1 MSWRRWKLGLCIG
14 LIMGLFDGGLVA
26 FVNPI
31 IGWKPLLF
39 LILYFIC
46 KDGLNF
52 LTKHPLET
60 ITSDTEIMKKP
71 NGGAQTLLAVLGF
84 ALLTGCAS
92 YTTTQTDNS
101 YVQTNVLR
109 QITTKVTVR
118 TFWSAKSDLAK
129 SAVVNT
135 DKSQSSRVGSL
146 SQQATN
152 DAANV
157 VRIIIEKAP

>member
-1 MSWRRWKLGLCIG
+1 
-14 LIMGLFDGGLVA
+14 MGVFDGGVVA
-26 FVNPI
+26 FVTPT

-52 LTKHPLET
+52 LKQHPFET
-60 ITSDTEIMKKP
+60 ITSDTEIMKKTTT
-71 NGGAQTLLAVLGF
+71 GTASALMAALGF
-84 ALLTGCAS
+84 AILCGCAS
-92 YTTTQTDNS
+92 YTTVQTDNS
-101 YVQTNVLR
+101 YEKTNQVR
-109 QITTKVTVR
+109 SITTKVTAR
-118 TFWSAKSDLAK
+118 TFWSAKSELAK

-152 DAANV
+152 NAEQI
-157 VRIIIEKAP
+157 VRIVIEKAP